1 MAAAAAVR
9 AWRLAA
15 AAPPA
20 VGRGLAT
27 AAAGGGAARFAYR
40 ASTLPPPRAPGRTAR
55 RWVVGIVVTA
65 VAGAAAAW
73 AARPK
78 LGGEADAMMRRGLRA
93 ALKKDWKTANA
104 AFEEALAVR
113 TYRRHPSWAPGPCAH
128 A

>member
-1 MAAAAAVR
+1 MAAAAAMR

-15 AAPPA
+15 TAPT

-40 ASTLPPPRAPGRTAR
+40 ASTLPPPPAPGRTAR

-93 ALKKDWKTANA
+93 ALKKDWKTANT

-113 TYRRHPSWAPGPCAH
+113 SCN
-128 A
+128 